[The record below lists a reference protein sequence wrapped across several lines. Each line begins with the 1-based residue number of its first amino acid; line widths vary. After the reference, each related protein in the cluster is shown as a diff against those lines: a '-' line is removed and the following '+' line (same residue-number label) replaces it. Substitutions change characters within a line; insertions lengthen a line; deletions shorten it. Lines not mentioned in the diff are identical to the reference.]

1 MRHPGRPLAPA
12 TTPSA
17 GRVIPP
23 GGPGPV
29 APGHPPGY
37 HVLGAVN
44 GTAVPGAAAARALR
58 RPG

>member
-1 MRHPGRPLAPA
+1 MRHPGRLSTPA
-12 TTPSA
+12 AIPSA

-29 APGHPPGY
+29 APGRPPGY
-37 HVLGAVN
+37 HVLRAVN
-44 GTAVPGAAAARALR
+44 RTVVPGTAAARALR

>member
-1 MRHPGRPLAPA
+1 MRHPGRLSAPA
-12 TTPSA
+12 ATPSA
-17 GRVIPP
+17 GRVIRP

-37 HVLGAVN
+37 HVLRAAH
-44 GTAVPGAAAARALR
+44 GTVVPGTAAARALR